1 MEYTTQEM
9 DELPIQRASNPFKIQ
24 GYLWR
29 LADMSRPQRRRRQKN
44 ERGGALNAYLAMKS
58 GRNVGRKLSGWLKRF
73 KKKQRGGGMG
83 KFSAAKAPLAATLG
97 TGLHLGKFLGKSL
110 LKLLG
115 VQLKKKYKYR

>member
-9 DELPIQRASNPFKIQ
+9 DELLIQRASNPFKNQ

-44 ERGGALNAYLAMKS
+44 QRGGALNAYLAMKS

-73 KKKQRGGGMG
+73 KKKATWRRYGEI
-83 KFSAAKAPLAATLG
+83 FSGQGSVSGYSWYRITPWEIPG
-97 TGLHLGKFLGKSL
+97 QESL
-110 LKLLG
+110 KTPG
-115 VQLKKKYKYR
+115 RTAEEKV